1 MTMKRMMEVTVVM
14 RMMEMMLVVVRMRRR
29 RMVVTAVVVMV
40 TVVSCWSL
48 YSIPGTML
56 RVIHLLI
63 SVYGSYYF
71 YLHKDE

>member
-1 MTMKRMMEVTVVM
+1 MKRMMEVTVVM
-14 RMMEMMLVVVRMRRR
+14 RMMEMMLVVVRMRR